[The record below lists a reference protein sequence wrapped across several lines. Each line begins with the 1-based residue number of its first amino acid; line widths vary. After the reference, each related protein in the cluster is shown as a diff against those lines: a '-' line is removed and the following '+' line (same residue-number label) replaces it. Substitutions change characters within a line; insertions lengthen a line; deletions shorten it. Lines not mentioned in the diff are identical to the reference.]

1 MLRTTSL
8 ILFLVLGD
16 ESAQREFAMLENLPT
31 GNYYYENLRSEK
43 VGNQY
48 IVLRKVGHVVV
59 GVDVQ
64 SRFRNPCFK
73 GFVEQNR
80 IVDATRIFS
89 PYDPASKWDHR
100 KGEVFNLDSYRRIEQ
115 TFTAS
120 DNAAL
125 QKCLRVF
132 SE

>member
-8 ILFLVLGD
+8 ILFLVLSN
-16 ESAQREFAMLENLPT
+16 ESAQTFAMLENLPT
-31 GNYYYENLRSEK
+31 GNYYYENLRSER

-64 SRFRNPCFK
+64 SRLRNPCFK
-73 GFVEQNR
+73 GFVEQNS
-80 IVDATRIFS
+80 IVDATRIFP
-89 PYDPASKWDHR
+89 PYDPASKWEHR

-120 DNAAL
+120 DNTAL